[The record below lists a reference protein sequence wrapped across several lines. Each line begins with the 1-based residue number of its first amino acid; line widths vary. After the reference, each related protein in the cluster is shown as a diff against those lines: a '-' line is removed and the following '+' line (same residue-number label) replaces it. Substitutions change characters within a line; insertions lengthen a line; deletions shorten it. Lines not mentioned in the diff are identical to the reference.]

1 MNSAPAWKTRHSSNL
16 PDYLTPVTSVI
27 LCESDSSFTLRWTG
41 DPATDDRSLSRSMSD
56 VKTPTTGAGTDW
68 TRLLSDPDL
77 VSHLGKLLQ
86 TYREA
91 PPDKREEALLAA
103 MREIKNQPSANPSA
117 APTAASSAP
126 IPAPTP
132 VMPSA
137 TPPFEPDIFTPSW
150 GEDRRRYPRIK
161 CFVAVEL
168 KVDGSDMPV
177 WGNLSNTSMGGC
189 YVETVTPVK
198 SGADVEIG
206 LWVSSGKIWVKGLIL
221 NGIVIKSNPCFGVRV
236 RFDIESVQRE
246 PLKQFLK
253 FVEASTR
260 AQSSEYSYLQKLQK

>member
-1 MNSAPAWKTRHSSNL
+1 MSESKPST
-16 PDYLTPVTSVI
+16 TP
-27 LCESDSSFTLRWTG
+27 
-41 DPATDDRSLSRSMSD
+41 
-56 VKTPTTGAGTDW
+56 GTDW

-77 VSHLGKLLQ
+77 VGHLGQLLQ

-91 PPDKREEALLAA
+91 APEKREEALLAA
-103 MREIKNQPSANPSA
+103 MREIKKQPSVHSNGEPSIE
-117 APTAASSAP
+117 PV
-126 IPAPTP
+126 PAPTP
-132 VMPSA
+132 ITASN

-150 GEDRRRYPRIK
+150 GQDRRRYPRIK

-168 KVDGSDMPV
+168 KVDGADTPV

-198 SGADVEIG
+198 SGADVQIG

-236 RFDIESVQRE
+236 KFDLESIERE
-246 PLKQFLK
+246 SLRQFLK
-253 FVEASTR
+253 FVESSTK
-260 AQSSEYSYLQKLQK
+260 AQQNEYSYLQKLQK